1 MSVGDGIL
9 RSAAFLAS
17 LARRIAPQ
25 WFVRVE
31 AYMCN
36 DHGACRHSGSRGGIS
51 PIARRNDAIVE
62 ALRKLYQPAPL
73 LRELG
78 LTPP

>member
-1 MSVGDGIL
+1 
-9 RSAAFLAS
+9 
-17 LARRIAPQ
+17 
-25 WFVRVE
+25 
-31 AYMCN
+31 MCN